1 MRALSASWG
10 AQGGWWGGQRTAA
23 GVIVWGNA
31 GGSERRGDVL
41 KQRCARLLLLNLPG
55 DPERVSALSCSALEA
70 RNLFTQD

>member
-1 MRALSASWG
+1 
-10 AQGGWWGGQRTAA
+10 
-23 GVIVWGNA
+23 VWGNA

-41 KQRCARLLLLNLPG
+41 KQRCARLLLLNLPS